1 MAIKRKDFQKTSST
15 ILEFLLKLPDEE
27 TSSRLRDTLL
37 HALHFL
43 QQYYLI
49 LQKRDKEQKPLQWTI
64 ERGLSPLTP
73 FHEAPDKF
81 QWPWIDVESNKVK
94 QIIPKHSFNN
104 FVNLSPIIVAVR
116 EGDLRYVKELL
127 NSEPDLIDCVDSFGR
142 DLLTYA
148 VQYQQINILNY
159 LLDEYKSSININIQ
173 ANDGSTC
180 LHRACYTD
188 DGQHTNIEI
197 VKILLENNADL
208 TKQDVHLRSP
218 LHWAVLTE
226 NIDCLKLLIEY
237 NADIHIKDIDGMTP
251 AMWACHLD
259 RYEHFKELSRY
270 MNDVIEKDNDGR
282 TWIHH
287 SARKTEPLE
296 CLKYLLSSESIL
308 LRDNDGRTCLHVAA
322 EQGSVHA
329 CRLIFQMSEQA
340 NNHSYVHDGDKC
352 RQTPLHLAT
361 KHGHAR
367 VLKELLDHGAD
378 PHLKDIHGISALDY
392 AQNRGLYFCRSV
404 FEVYLREKS
413 NNNNINSRPSTTLS
427 CNNNSIIKMNG
438 YDVTP
443 TPPVNGHATYIRR
456 NDRRPLNESLTIGNH
471 SSPTLSME
479 QYSRTK
485 NYPKSSSIL
494 SNQQDNNDNNN
505 NNNKNNN
512 NNNNNNNN
520 EKESN
525 RLLSSSATNMSINAP
540 PVKPR
545 KSSTTSNITHNN
557 LSKVQQNPNHNI
569 INSIH
574 SDDDNDQSEANSL
587 AGHVSDGDFD
597 NDDQLL
603 EYERPNSHILLRY
616 NNERSQQQTNLKHHR
631 NNYKQTK
638 QSNTHSTYD
647 DYHFLDEQ
655 QQLTSRNKSKQQ
667 IRTII
672 TKDFPHSSSS
682 NRINSNNGNQSA
694 SNRLKSGSKS
704 SSTESIPT
712 LDLTVAGQKVFR
724 TKQQIETYFPNCLPS
739 SNVMRPPSGRLKP
752 INSAKSTSSYTDEF
766 SSMSNKTLEDVTNN
780 VKQLS
785 SNKTHL
791 YKKKLA
797 PLVNGNDAI
806 IKKYSTRSYNDQQQQ
821 YIVEDI
827 SSDRSEET
835 SATASTNGASRDMR
849 SSNLSDKRSK
859 YH

>member
-27 TSSRLRDTLL
+27 ASSRLRDTLL

-73 FHEAPDKF
+73 FREAPDKF

-94 QIIPKHSFNN
+94 QIIPKHSLNN
-104 FVNLSPIIVAVR
+104 FINLSPIIIAVR

-127 NSEPDLIDCVDSFGR
+127 NIEPDLIECVDSFGR
-142 DLLTYA
+142 DLLTYS

-159 LLDEYKSSININIQ
+159 LLDEYKSIININIQ

-188 DGQHTNIEI
+188 NGQYINIEI
-197 VKILLENNADL
+197 IKILLENNADVK
-208 TKQDVHLRSP
+208 KQDVHLRSP
-218 LHWAVLTE
+218 LHWAVLAE

-237 NADIHIKDIDGMTP
+237 NADIHMKDIDGMTP

-259 RYEHFKELSRY
+259 RYEHFKELSNY
-270 MNDVIEKDNDGR
+270 MNNIIEKDNDGR

-329 CRLIFQMSEQA
+329 CRLIFQMIEQT
-340 NNHSYVHDGDKC
+340 NNYSYIHDGDKY

-378 PHLKDIHGISALDY
+378 PHLKDIHGISSLDY

-404 FEVYLREKS
+404 FEVYLREKTNN

-427 CNNNSIIKMNG
+427 FNNNSRIKING

-443 TPPVNGHATYIRR
+443 IPPGNGHATYIRR
-456 NDRRPLNESLTIGNH
+456 NSRRHLNESLPIETH
-471 SSPTLSME
+471 SSPNLSIE
-479 QYSRTK
+479 KYSRTI
-485 NYPKSSSIL
+485 NY
-494 SNQQDNNDNNN
+494 SNQQDNN
-505 NNNKNNN
+505 
-512 NNNNNNNN
+512 NN
-520 EKESN
+520 EKDFN
-525 RLLSSSATNMSINAP
+525 RSLSSSTITTNP
-540 PVKPR
+540 PPIKPR
-545 KSSTTSNITHNN
+545 KSSIKLNN
-557 LSKVQQNPNHNI
+557 LSNIQKHHNHII
-569 INSIH
+569 INSTH
-574 SDDDNDQSEANSL
+574 SEDDDQSDANSL
-587 AGHVSDGDFD
+587 AGHGSDD
-597 NDDQLL
+597 NDDYLL
-603 EYERPNSHILLRY
+603 EYEKSNSRLLLRH
-616 NNERSQQQTNLKHHR
+616 NDERFQQQTNK
-631 NNYKQTK
+631 N
-638 QSNTHSTYD
+638 SMYD
-647 DYHFLDEQ
+647 DYRFLDDQ
-655 QQLTSRNKSKQQ
+655 QQLSSRNKSKQK
-667 IRTII
+667 IRKT
-672 TKDFPHSSSS
+672 TVNKDFSHSPS
-682 NRINSNNGNQSA
+682 NHINSNNGNLSI
-694 SNRLKSGSKS
+694 SNRLKSSSKS

-724 TKQQIETYFPNCLPS
+724 IKQQSDTYFTNCLPSSSS

-752 INSAKSTSSYTDEF
+752 INSAKSTSSYTDEL
-766 SSMSNKTLEDVTNN
+766 SSISNKTLEDVTNN

-785 SNKTHL
+785 SPKTHL

-797 PLVNGNDAI
+797 PLLNGNDAI
-806 IKKYSTRSYNDQQQQ
+806 IKKYSYRSTIDQQQH
-821 YIVEDI
+821 IVEDI

-835 SATASTNGASRDMR
+835 SATASINGASQDMK
-849 SSNLSDKRSK
+849 SSNISEKRSK